1 MLFLISEAFE
11 NNILI
16 KLNRG
21 NTVKLIIEV
30 RLNLGQ
36 HFAFGLT
43 LRNKRFVSKA
53 YQSNHSPVPI
63 SYNTRLNRETHITL

>member
-1 MLFLISEAFE
+1 MLFLISKVFE

-21 NTVKLIIEV
+21 NKVKLIIEV
-30 RLNLGQ
+30 RLNLWQHFAFGLTLRNKRLNLGQ

-43 LRNKRFVSKA
+43 LRNKR
-53 YQSNHSPVPI
+53 
-63 SYNTRLNRETHITL
+63 